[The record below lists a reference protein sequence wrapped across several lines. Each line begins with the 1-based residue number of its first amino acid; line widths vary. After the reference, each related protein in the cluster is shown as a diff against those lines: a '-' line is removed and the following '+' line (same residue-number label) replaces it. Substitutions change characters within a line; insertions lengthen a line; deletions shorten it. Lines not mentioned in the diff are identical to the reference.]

1 VSTATAD
8 SREASAVPD
17 GTIRI
22 DDVRMRFR
30 TRDGAGIAALAD
42 TSLTIPAGQ
51 FVSVLGPSGC
61 GKSTLMRIIA
71 GLVDPTGG
79 SVRIGAEEIHGPSR
93 HVGIAFQSPVL
104 LPWYTVAQNIAL
116 PGRMGRGRDRVADT
130 AERVGEL
137 LEMVKLGGLGDKYP
151 RELSGGMRQRVA
163 IARALITRPSV
174 ILMDEPFGAL
184 DALTREHL
192 HDELLAIWE
201 RSGATVFFITH
212 DISEAVYLSDRVL
225 VMSPRPGRVIADV
238 EIALP
243 RPRGEQTRELPEYAH
258 LAGELRHH
266 IEH

>member
-1 VSTATAD
+1 MSTAT
-8 SREASAVPD
+8 EHSARHTANPD
-17 GTIRI
+17 GTILI
-22 DDVRMRFR
+22 EDVRMQFR
-30 TRDGAGIAALAD
+30 TRDGLGIQALEN
-42 TSLTIPAGQ
+42 TSLSIPGGQ

-71 GLVDPTGG
+71 GLIAPTGG
-79 SVRIGAEEIHGPSR
+79 TVRIGDEEIHGPSR

-116 PGRMGRGRDRVADT
+116 PGRLGRGKDRVNGSS
-130 AERVGEL
+130 ERVSEL
-137 LEMVKLGGLGDKYP
+137 LDMVKLGGLGDKYP

-184 DALTREHL
+184 DALTREHM

-212 DISEAVYLSDRVL
+212 DITEAVYLSDRVL
-225 VMSPRPGRVIADV
+225 VMSPRPGRVVADV
-238 EIALP
+238 EVDLP
-243 RPRGEQTRELPEYAH
+243 RPRGEQTRESAEYAH
-258 LAGELRHH
+258 LAGQLRHW